1 MHLSGRALLSKK
13 RRQRRLQHGPTIPGN
28 EVMATVFTPIHTAFG
43 AHATWWTL
51 FDPLWRALMVR
62 NEQEEEVIRS
72 RMVLRRAGCWWGEV
86 GIKYSS
92 FQHKFL
98 TPGREQTHLLWKE
111 GAHEPPLCLSPHC
124 PLCRLSFFTLPSWPS
139 SLSCSLP
146 QFFLVTFSLSPHLF
160 PSLSLSPLL
169 SFFLHLSFSYL
180 QSSRLMSSKVT
191 FILQVL
197 K

>member
-1 MHLSGRALLSKK
+1 MHLSGRALLSEK

-28 EVMATVFTPIHTAFG
+28 EVMVTVFTPIHTAFG
-43 AHATWWTL
+43 AHATWWIL

-72 RMVLRRAGCWWGEV
+72 RMVLRRAGCWWGKV

-98 TPGREQTHLLWKE
+98 TPGREQMHLFPKE

-124 PLCRLSFFTLPSWPS
+124 PLDLLSAFTLLSWPS

-146 QFFLVTFSLSPHLF
+146 HFFLVTFSLCFSSPWSLSIPFSFSLLLPSLF
-160 PSLSLSPLL
+160 PLTHSLLD
-169 SFFLHLSFSYL
+169 
-180 QSSRLMSSKVT
+180 
-191 FILQVL
+191 
-197 K
+197 